1 MKLNLLFLLVVTLI
15 LFWGL
20 SEGNA
25 QQMAARAVIKSWRRW
40 RLARLPKVKDFIVN
54 EANKYSNLEVQFVGG
69 DPRIEFLNDKDEQ
82 IEDTQLLANYDQEG
96 IRNLLSTKGIILKHT
111 DL

>member
-1 MKLNLLFLLVVTLI
+1 MKFNLLVLLIVALVL
-15 LFWGL
+15 LGVL

-25 QQMAARAVIKSWRRW
+25 QQTAAKAVIKSWRRW

-54 EANKYSNLEVQFVGG
+54 EANKYSNLQVEYVGG
-69 DPRIEFLNDKDEQ
+69 DPRIEFLNDKNEQ
-82 IEDTQLLANYDQEG
+82 IEATQMLANYDQEG
-96 IRNLLSTKGIILKHT
+96 IRSLLSTKGINLKQT